1 MSALR
6 PSENSRYTNSTYVA
20 KAGSGSLNKQA
31 VEKTDWRPV
40 LVSVATDR
48 DKRAYASLFAYFA
61 PRLKAFGMKQF
72 GQEAQAM
79 ELVQE
84 TLLNVWQKAHLY
96 HPEKGAPSTWIFT
109 IARNL
114 SYDMMRKK
122 GSRGDEV
129 CAEDLWPVLSDREPD
144 DDRLL
149 PEHLLMQKQID
160 KFYDVLSETQMEVVR
175 KVYLEDKPQQQVAEE
190 LEIPLGTVKSRLR
203 LAVQKLRECMTNETN

>member
-1 MSALR
+1 MGSLSSAT
-6 PSENSRYTNSTYVA
+6 SNRYTDKQVVVKSEKPALND
-20 KAGSGSLNKQA
+20 KAVKQ
-31 VEKTDWRPV
+31 VDWRSV
-40 LVSVATDR
+40 LVKVSTDR
-48 DKRAYASLFAYFA
+48 CKRSYAQLFAYFA

-79 ELVQE
+79 EMVQE

-96 HPEKGAPSTWIFT
+96 SPEKGAPSTWIFT

-122 GSRGDEV
+122 GSRGEEV

-149 PEHLLMQKQID
+149 PEHLLMQRQLD

-203 LAVQKLRECMTNETN
+203 LAVQKLRECMQNELN

>member
-1 MSALR
+1 MSALICS
-6 PSENSRYTNSTYVA
+6 PESRYTDNLKVYKT
-20 KAGSGSLNKQA
+20 GA
-31 VEKTDWRPV
+31 VTLDSKTATKSDWRKA
-40 LVSVATDR
+40 LAAIATTR
-48 DKRAYASLFAYFA
+48 DKRSYAALFAHFA

-72 GQEAQAM
+72 GQEAQAL

-96 HPEKGAPSTWIFT
+96 SPEKGAPSTWIYT

-114 SYDMMRKK
+114 SYDMMRKRS
-122 GSRGDEV
+122 GRGEEV

-144 DDRLL
+144 DERML
-149 PEHLLMQKQID
+149 PEHLLLQRQLD

-190 LEIPLGTVKSRLR
+190 LDIPLGTVKSRLR
-203 LAVQKLRECMTNETN
+203 LAVEKLRECINNEGN